1 MQQGIKP
8 KLTEAQARQADAQ
21 ARGIRPGT
29 TEAFQDLL
37 SLALELNSSLR
48 LPDFIRSFVVRAT
61 KLLGARAGALALAQ
75 GSLMEVVAF
84 HDPAGDPERG
94 RVRSLNVALTDAV
107 ARWPGRLLSK
117 PGGRLTGAELA
128 APPGWEHLT
137 LAKIVGSG
145 DEEFLGL
152 LCLAAREEEI
162 DGHLLQ
168 AVVGQAAVAMENAR
182 LFSRIAQ
189 SNRHW
194 MEIFDAMED
203 LMLVHDE
210 SNRVLR
216 VNRAMAES
224 IGARPSEL
232 IGMSMRAL
240 VSFSTARGSQGC
252 PFCRRATD
260 GSDEYQHPVLGRTYL
275 VSTSR
280 IHGALEE
287 GLQTIHVLKD
297 ISERR
302 EAERRYRELFDNI
315 QEGLYFSTPDGR
327 YVEVNDALV
336 RMLRY
341 SSREELLQVNIDRDI
356 YFQPSQRQRFKEMLE
371 EQGVLRNFEETLRR
385 KDGSLMHTLQNTF
398 AVRDANGKV
407 VQYRGLI
414 LDITDQ
420 KKFQVQLQRERDF
433 NSKILN
439 NTQSLILVADTAGLV
454 TYGNRRCF

>member
-1 MQQGIKP
+1 
-8 KLTEAQARQADAQ
+8 
-21 ARGIRPGT
+21 
-29 TEAFQDLL
+29 
-37 SLALELNSSLR
+37 
-48 LPDFIRSFVVRAT
+48 
-61 KLLGARAGALALAQ
+61 
-75 GSLMEVVAF
+75 
-84 HDPAGDPERG
+84 
-94 RVRSLNVALTDAV
+94 
-107 ARWPGRLLSK
+107 
-117 PGGRLTGAELA
+117 
-128 APPGWEHLT
+128 
-137 LAKIVGSG
+137 
-145 DEEFLGL
+145 
-152 LCLAAREEEI
+152 
-162 DGHLLQ
+162 
-168 AVVGQAAVAMENAR
+168 VGQAAVAMENAR

-315 QEGLYFSTPDGR
+315 QEGLFFSTPDGR
-327 YVEVNDALV
+327 FIEVNDAMV
-336 RMLRY
+336 HMLGY
-341 SSREELLQVNIDRDI
+341 SSREEMLQIDI
-356 YFQPSQRQRFKEMLE
+356 STQLYFSPDELQQHTRAIKE
-371 EQGVLRNFEETLRR
+371 
-385 KDGSLMHTLQNTF
+385 S
-398 AVRDANGKV
+398 
-407 VQYRGLI
+407 
-414 LDITDQ
+414 
-420 KKFQVQLQRERDF
+420 
-433 NSKILN
+433 
-439 NTQSLILVADTAGLV
+439 
-454 TYGNRRCF
+454 